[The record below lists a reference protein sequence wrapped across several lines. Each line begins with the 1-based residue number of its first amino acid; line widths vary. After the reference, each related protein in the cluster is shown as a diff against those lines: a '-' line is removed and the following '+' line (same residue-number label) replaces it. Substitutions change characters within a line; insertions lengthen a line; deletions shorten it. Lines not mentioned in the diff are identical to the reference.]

1 MRNSNIVRIDQKGR
15 VLLPKHIRSFLK
27 TDDGTEV
34 VLIPDNDSGHV
45 KVVPLINEKTMELR
59 FVIKDFPGSLA
70 TVAETLAKNSIDIIM
85 SESKT
90 LLKGK
95 FAEWDV
101 IVDTSNYNDG
111 VEKIRE
117 QLLNNNTIKK
127 MEVLRG

>member
-15 VLLPKHIRSFLK
+15 VLLPKHIRGFLK
-27 TDDGTEV
+27 AEDGTEV
-34 VLIPDNDSGHV
+34 VLIPDNESGHV
-45 KVVPLINEKTMELR
+45 KVVPLINDKTMELR

-70 TVAETLAKNSIDIIM
+70 TVAETLAKSGIDIIM

-90 LLKGK
+90 LMKGK

-117 QLLNNNTIKK
+117 ELLSNNIIKK

>member
-15 VLLPKHIRSFLK
+15 VLLPKHIRNFLK
-27 TDDGTEV
+27 ADDGTEV
-34 VLIPDNDSGHV
+34 VLIPDNESGNI
-45 KVVPLINEKTMELR
+45 KVIPLINDKTMELR
-59 FVIKDFPGSLA
+59 FVIRDFPGSLA
-70 TVAETLAKNSIDIIM
+70 TVAETLARNSIDIIM

-90 LLKGK
+90 LVKGK

-111 VEKIRE
+111 IEKIKK
-117 QLLNNNTIKK
+117 QLLNNELIKK